1 MSILVDENTKV
12 IIQGITGRIGKEQA
26 RVMLNYGTKIVA
38 GVTPGKGG
46 IEVLGVPV
54 YDTIKEAM
62 REHDANASVI
72 YVPPPFAKDAVFE
85 AINNG
90 LEIVVVI
97 TEGIPVHDTMEFV
110 EKALRENVRI
120 IGPNCPGIMSP
131 GKTSLGMIPPS
142 VVSPGDVGVVSRS
155 GTLMFEILHA
165 ITEAGMGQSTAVGIG
180 GDRVIGTTFMDILK
194 LFEEDPGT
202 KSIVLV
208 GEVGGAAEETAAEFI
223 KEYVTKPVVA
233 FIAGRNAPPGKRM
246 GHAGAIVSGKTGL
259 AETKVKAL
267 EKAGV
272 EVVDNFLEIPEKLR

>member
-1 MSILVDENTKV
+1 MSILVDENTRV

-26 RVMLNYGTKIVA
+26 RVMLEYGTRIVA

-46 IEVLGVPV
+46 MEVLGVPV
-54 YDTIKEAM
+54 YDTIKDAM
-62 REHDANASVI
+62 SEHDANASVI

-90 LEIVVVI
+90 IELIVVI

-110 EKALRENVRI
+110 EKALREDVRI

-131 GKTSLGMIPPS
+131 DKTSLGMIPPS
-142 VVSPGDVGVVSRS
+142 VVASGNVGVVSRS

-165 ITEAGMGQSTAVGIG
+165 ITKSGMGQSTAVGIG
-180 GDRVIGTTFMDILK
+180 GDRIIGTTFMDVLG
-194 LFEEDPGT
+194 LFEEDPDT

-208 GEVGGAAEETAAEFI
+208 GEVGGSAEETAAEFI
-223 KEYVTKPVVA
+223 REHVTKPVVA

-246 GHAGAIVSGKTGL
+246 GHAGAIISGKTGL
-259 AETKVKAL
+259 AETKVEAL
-267 EKAGV
+267 ERAGV
-272 EVVDNFLEIPEKLR
+272 EVVKNFLEIPDKLR

>member
-1 MSILVDENTKV
+1 MSILVDESTRV
-12 IIQGITGRIGKEQA
+12 VIQGITGRIGKEQA
-26 RVMLNYGTKIVA
+26 RVMIEYGTNIVA

-46 IEVLGVPV
+46 SEVLGVPV
-54 YDTIKEAM
+54 YDTVKEAVK
-62 REHDANASVI
+62 EHDANASVI

-90 LEIVVVI
+90 LEVIVVI
-97 TEGIPVHDTMEFV
+97 TEGIPVHDSMEFV
-110 EKALRENVRI
+110 EKALKEEITI

-142 VVSPGDVGVVSRS
+142 TVSPGEVGVVSRS

-165 ITEAGMGQSTAVGIG
+165 ISSAGLGQSTAVGIG
-180 GDRVIGTTFMDILK
+180 GDRVIGTTFIDVLK
-194 LFEEDPGT
+194 LFEEDPDT

-208 GEVGGAAEETAAEFI
+208 GEVGGSAEEIAAEFI
-223 KEYVTKPVVA
+223 KEYISKPVVS

-246 GHAGAIVSGKTGL
+246 GHAGAIISGKTGT

-267 EKAGV
+267 EDAGV
-272 EVVDNFLEIPEKLR
+272 TVVENFLEIPEHL

>member
-1 MSILVDENTKV
+1 MSILVDESTRV
-12 IIQGITGRIGKEQA
+12 VIQGITGRIGKEQA
-26 RVMLNYGTKIVA
+26 RVMIEYGTNIVA

-46 IEVLGVPV
+46 NEVLGVPV
-54 YDTIKEAM
+54 YDTVKEAVK
-62 REHDANASVI
+62 EHDANASVI

-90 LEIVVVI
+90 LKVIVVI
-97 TEGIPVHDTMEFV
+97 TEGIPVHDSMEFV
-110 EKALRENVRI
+110 EKALKEGTTI

-142 VVSPGDVGVVSRS
+142 TVSPGEVGVVSRS

-165 ITEAGMGQSTAVGIG
+165 ISSAGLGQSTAVGIG
-180 GDRVIGTTFMDILK
+180 GDRVIGTTFIDVLK
-194 LFEEDPGT
+194 LFEEDPDT

-208 GEVGGAAEETAAEFI
+208 GEVGGSAEEIAAEFI
-223 KEYVTKPVVA
+223 KEYISKPVVS

-246 GHAGAIVSGKTGL
+246 GHAGAIISGKTGT

-267 EKAGV
+267 EDAGV
-272 EVVDNFLEIPEKLR
+272 TVVENFLEIPEHL

>member
-46 IEVLGVPV
+46 VEVLGVPV

-62 REHDANASVI
+62 TEHDANASVI

-110 EKALRENVRI
+110 EKALRENVWI

-208 GEVGGAAEETAAEFI
+208 GEVGGAAEETAADFI
-223 KEYVTKPVVA
+223 KEYVAKPVVA